1 MMTEAQRR
9 FLELMLRLGK
19 INQEEYDN
27 AVKQAI

>member
-1 MMTEAQRR
+1 MSNAQRR

-19 INQEEYDN
+19 INQEDFDN